1 MKNKYPIHETRI
13 MASSMEEA
21 VGQMERNTTCF
32 SRFSTN
38 IFYTKRASLGT
49 RIRRQTNSLTN
60 NGQGLLIVCMDRL
73 CSSKLIL
80 CALGLVSSVGI
91 FLPAW
96 PCEGKTQVTVL
107 KAQVDFN
114 RDIRPILSENCYAC
128 HGPDKNKRKAGLRL
142 DQPEDAL
149 AKLESGDFAIVAG
162 NVSKSKLL
170 ALVVAEDED
179 ERMPPPK
186 TGKRLSKEQVE
197 LLRQWIE
204 QGAKW
209 KSHWAY
215 IPPDRPPLPPVKDR
229 QWPQNEIDR
238 FILARLEQEN
248 LKPSPEAEKPTLI
261 RRVTVDLTGLPPT
274 ISEVDAFLSDKS
286 PQAYEKLVDRLLTS
300 PHFGERMAQQW
311 LDLARYADSDGYHA
325 DAPRSMW
332 QYRDWVINAFN
343 DNKPFDQFTVEQI
356 AGDLLP
362 KPTLEQKIATAF
374 NRNGMSSTEGGA
386 DPDEYMAKYVT
397 DRVNTTSTVWLGST
411 IGCCECHDH
420 KYDPFTQKEYYEL
433 FDFFNRIP
441 EKGLDSDPAPPFVK
455 VPTKDQS
462 DELARLTAQ
471 ISPLD
476 AQRKTRLDEP
486 NADLDS
492 AQSTWEQAIRKR
504 TMLDWT
510 VLEPLEFSSTN
521 GATLTK
527 LEDKSVL
534 ASGTNVDK
542 DVYEITLRTSLQD
555 ITGLRLEA
563 LTDDSLPSRRSG
575 RGQDGNFILTGFE
588 AEAESATPA
597 QETTETPELGS
608 WYALGPFKAANANE
622 AFSKA
627 FIPENE
633 IDPAK
638 TYDEGKLRW
647 TEKPE
652 WKDGTVQKLTGETSA
667 TYLYRTIKVKTA
679 RPMVISLGSDD
690 GIQVWLNGK
699 KLLANNVSRS
709 VAPDQEK
716 VLLRLA
722 PGENKLLLKVNNG
735 GGDYAFYFSPQAG
748 PVTKYPVEFASAAAD
763 FSRKDFPVRGA
774 LDAKVDTGW
783 SVNGNDETNRANHQ
797 AVFIASQPLGFA
809 GGTLLK
815 VRLKFESAFK
825 QQTLGRFR
833 LAVTTSD
840 GWKDFGAL
848 PQEVQSGLFAE
859 NNGRNEGQKTQ
870 LRNYFRENN
879 SPEIKELN
887 QKLAGLRKTE
897 SELNAKIPTLRIM
910 EDMPE
915 PRTTQILVRGDYR
928 NRGERVTAG
937 VPKALPPL
945 PADSKT
951 NRLSLAQWLVD
962 PQQPL
967 VSRVT
972 VNRYWQLYFGTG
984 LVKTGNEFGTQG
996 ELPSHPELLDW
1007 LAREFIDSGWNIKA
1021 MQKKI
1026 VMSATYRQSSKATP
1040 EILAKDPYN
1049 RLLARGP
1056 RFRMPAEVIRD
1067 NALAYSGLLD
1077 RGRKPGGP
1085 SVRPYQ
1091 PEGLWEDMMFGGNK
1105 YVVGKGDELYRRSI
1119 YTLWKRTVPY
1129 PTFKTFDAPDRAI
1142 CTEQR
1147 GMTCTPLQAFVTLN
1161 EKTFVEAARVF
1172 AQRIIQEGG
1181 GEVQARLDFAF
1192 KTVLA
1197 RPPSEKERKIMTGI
1211 YEEMLANY
1219 QKDLKSAL
1227 ELISVGESKRPADIN
1242 ELQLV
1247 AWTTVANVLFNLD
1260 ETVTKE

>member
-1 MKNKYPIHETRI
+1 
-13 MASSMEEA
+13 MA
-21 VGQMERNTTCF
+21 G
-32 SRFSTN
+32 
-38 IFYTKRASLGT
+38 
-49 RIRRQTNSLTN
+49 
-60 NGQGLLIVCMDRL
+60 
-73 CSSKLIL
+73 
-80 CALGLVSSVGI
+80 GI
-91 FLPAW
+91 FLPVL
-96 PCEGKTQVTVL
+96 PCAGKTQATGA
-107 KAQVDFN
+107 KTRTPVDFN
-114 RDIRPILSENCYAC
+114 RDIRPIFSENCYAC

-142 DQPEDAL
+142 DRQEDAFS
-149 AKLESGDFAIVAG
+149 KSESGDFAIVPG
-162 NVSKSKLL
+162 DLSKSKLL
-170 ALVVAEDED
+170 KLIVSSDDD

-186 TGKRLSKEQVE
+186 TGKRLTKEQVE
-197 LLRQWIE
+197 LLRRWIE

-209 KSHWAY
+209 KPHWAY
-215 IPPDRPPLPPVKDR
+215 LPPERPVLPPVKNKP
-229 QWPQNEIDR
+229 WPRNEIDH
-238 FILARLEQEN
+238 FILARLEKEK
-248 LKPSPEAEKPTLI
+248 LKPSPETDKPTLI

-274 ISEVDAFLSDKS
+274 VSEVDAFLSDKN
-286 PQAYEKLVDRLLTS
+286 PQAYEKLVDRLLAS
-300 PHFGERMAQQW
+300 PQFGERMAQPW

-325 DAPRSMW
+325 DIPRSMW

-362 KPTLEQKIATAF
+362 RPTLEQKVATAF

-411 IGCCECHDH
+411 LGCCECHDH
-420 KYDPFTQKEYYEL
+420 KYDPFTQKEYYQL

-455 VPTKDQS
+455 VPSKTQA
-462 DELARLTAQ
+462 DELAKVVAQ
-471 ISPLD
+471 IAPLD
-476 AQRKTRLDEP
+476 SQRKTRVETP
-486 NADLDS
+486 NADLDP
-492 AQSTWEQAIRKR
+492 AQATWEQAIRKR
-504 TMLDWT
+504 TVLDWT
-510 VLEPLEFSSTN
+510 VVAPLKSSSVG
-521 GATLTK
+521 GATLTG

-534 ASGTNVDK
+534 AGGTSADK
-542 DVYEITLRTSLQD
+542 DVYEIKLQTPLQE
-555 ITGLRLEA
+555 ITGIRLEA
-563 LTDDSLPSRRSG
+563 MTHDSLPGKGAG
-575 RGQDGNFILTGFE
+575 RGENGNFVLTGFA
-588 AEAESATPA
+588 AEAASAAPA
-597 QETTETPELGS
+597 KETAVQETPVFGS

-622 AFSKA
+622 AYSKA
-627 FIPENE
+627 FIEE
-633 IDPAK
+633 GAVDLSK
-638 TYDEGKLRW
+638 TFDKEKLRW

-652 WKDGTVQKLTGETSA
+652 WKDGAVQKLTGENAA
-667 TYLYRTIKVKTA
+667 TYLYRAITVKAA
-679 RPMVISLGSDD
+679 RQMIISLGSDD

-699 KLLANNVSRS
+699 KLLANNASRA

-722 PGENKLLLKVNNG
+722 PGENKLLLKINNG
-735 GGDYAFYFSPQAG
+735 AADYAFYFAPQTG
-748 PVTKYPVEFASAAAD
+748 PVTNYPVQFASAAAD
-763 FSRKDFPVRGA
+763 SSQKDFPVKAA
-774 LDAKVDTGW
+774 LDGKAETGW
-783 SVNGNDETNRANHQ
+783 AVDGNDEKNRAHRQ
-797 AVFIASQPLGFA
+797 AVFISSQPIGFA
-809 GGTLLK
+809 EGTILN
-815 VRLKFESAFK
+815 VRLQFESAIK
-825 QQTLGRFR
+825 HSTLGRFR

-840 GWKDFGAL
+840 GWTEFAAL
-848 PQEVQSGLFAE
+848 PREVQSGLFAE
-859 NNGRNEGQKTQ
+859 PDQRSEMQKTE
-870 LRNYFRENN
+870 LRHYFRENN
-879 SPEIKELN
+879 SPEIKELTE
-887 QKLAGLRKTE
+887 KLTGLRKTE
-897 SELNAKIPTLRIM
+897 TELDAKIPTIRVM

-928 NRGERVTAG
+928 NRGERVSAG
-937 VPKALPPL
+937 VPNALPPL

-951 NRLSLAQWLVD
+951 NRLALARWLVD

-972 VNRYWQLYFGTG
+972 VNRYWALYFGTG

-996 ELPSHPELLDW
+996 EPPSHPDLLDW
-1007 LAREFIDSGWNIKA
+1007 LAREFIDRGWDIKA

-1026 VMSATYRQSSKATP
+1026 VMSATYRQSSKANP
-1040 EILAKDPYN
+1040 ELLARDPYN

-1056 RFRMPAEVIRD
+1056 RFRMTAEVIRD

-1077 RGRKPGGP
+1077 RERKPGGP

-1129 PTFKTFDAPDRAI
+1129 PTFKTFDAPDRAL

-1181 GEVQARLDFAF
+1181 GDVQTRLEFAV

-1197 RPPSEKERKIMTGI
+1197 RPPNAKERKILTGI

-1219 QKDLKSAL
+1219 QKDLKGAL
-1227 ELISVGESKRPADIN
+1227 DLISVGESNRPADIN